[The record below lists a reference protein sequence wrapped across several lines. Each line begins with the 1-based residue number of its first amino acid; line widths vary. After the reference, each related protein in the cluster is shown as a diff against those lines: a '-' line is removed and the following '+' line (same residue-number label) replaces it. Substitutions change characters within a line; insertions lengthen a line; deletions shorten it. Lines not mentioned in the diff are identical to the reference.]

1 MISFIRNCL
10 KLLFYNIKS
19 ILLFAFLYTFLS
31 SCLSYVVVNGS
42 TLLAMKA
49 TNINY
54 IADNN
59 LLEYICNPFS
69 WLMAVVSCFALAY
82 LALIFAC
89 AIVYAINASRLNKKV
104 SVKELFVAGINYGK
118 KTFSRKSIL
127 LVVYTVI
134 LLPFISSVEIS
145 NACFSIDL
153 PGFILDAIF
162 NNTLYT
168 ILFFMAL
175 FVLFVFTYNIALVIP
190 IFTIE
195 DVNFQEAKIRSRYL
209 MKGQV
214 GKLFAYDMIVSTLF
228 AIIIYLVCHFAI
240 VIVNGV
246 SNILNIEL
254 IDNINFIIV
263 FVVVLIGLL
272 IYKCTCMLFY
282 TNFYFLCCE
291 KRNVELNDEIVIPT
305 ISEMDIVCSCL
316 AVLLSF
322 VLINTVF
329 GGINYNNQYRIIP
342 NVAAH
347 RGDSV
352 RAPENSLPA
361 FQMAIDEKV
370 ATWVELDVHQTKDGV
385 IIVSHDDNLSNIG
398 IDLVVHESTYEE
410 LMKYDSG
417 AYFSKKYEGLKLC
430 TLKEALDVLKDKVAV
445 QVEIKP
451 TEYDDHIEEAVLD
464 IIKETDS
471 SLPIAVLSLKEKPLK
486 RIKELDPDFPI
497 IYCTVVATEG
507 IENIDYADFF
517 SIEESAIN
525 KDLVSRI
532 HEKGKQCF
540 VWTINKEDNVQ
551 YLVDCGVDT
560 ILTDDPIMMKKAL
573 TKCNYAESFADSL
586 QKKAE
591 RVFSILR
598 NIID

>member
-1 MISFIRNCL
+1 M
-10 KLLFYNIKS
+10 
-19 ILLFAFLYTFLS
+19 
-31 SCLSYVVVNGS
+31 
-42 TLLAMKA
+42 
-49 TNINY
+49 
-54 IADNN
+54 
-59 LLEYICNPFS
+59 
-69 WLMAVVSCFALAY
+69 CF
-82 LALIFAC
+82 
-89 AIVYAINASRLNKKV
+89 
-104 SVKELFVAGINYGK
+104 
-118 KTFSRKSIL
+118 
-127 LVVYTVI
+127 
-134 LLPFISSVEIS
+134 
-145 NACFSIDL
+145 
-153 PGFILDAIF
+153 
-162 NNTLYT
+162 
-168 ILFFMAL
+168 
-175 FVLFVFTYNIALVIP
+175 
-190 IFTIE
+190 
-195 DVNFQEAKIRSRYL
+195 
-209 MKGQV
+209 
-214 GKLFAYDMIVSTLF
+214 
-228 AIIIYLVCHFAI
+228 
-240 VIVNGV
+240 
-246 SNILNIEL
+246 
-254 IDNINFIIV
+254 
-263 FVVVLIGLL
+263 
-272 IYKCTCMLFY
+272 
-282 TNFYFLCCE
+282 E

-305 ISEMDIVCSCL
+305 ISKMDIVCSCL

-322 VLINTVF
+322 VLFNTVF
-329 GGINYNNQYRIIP
+329 DGINYNNQYRIIP

-410 LMKYDSG
+410 LMKHDSG

>member
-1 MISFIRNCL
+1 MISFIKSSI
-10 KLLFYNIKS
+10 KLFFFNIKS
-19 ILLFAFLYTFLS
+19 ILVYSFLYTLLT
-31 SCLSYVVVNGS
+31 SCLSYVVINGS
-42 TLLAMKA
+42 TLLAMKVA
-49 TNINY
+49 NINY

-59 LLEYICNPFS
+59 LLKYISSPFS
-69 WLMAVVSCFALAY
+69 WIMGIVSCFILAY
-82 LALIFAC
+82 FALIFAC

-104 SVKELFVAGINYGK
+104 SIKELFTAGIYSGK
-118 KTFSRKSIL
+118 KTFNRKSVL

-134 LLPFISSVEIS
+134 LLPFVSSIEIS

-162 NNTLYT
+162 NNTLYS
-168 ILFFMAL
+168 ILFFTAL
-175 FVLFVFTYNIALVIP
+175 TALFVFTYNVALVIP

-195 DVNFQEAKIRSRYL
+195 NVDFEEAKKRSRYL

-214 GKLFAYDMIVSTLF
+214 GKLFLYDMLLSALI
-228 AIIIYLVCHFAI
+228 AIIIYLVCHFT
-240 VIVNGV
+240 VVLVNGV
-246 SNILNIEL
+246 SNIFNIKL
-254 IDNINFIIV
+254 IDGINLIIV
-263 FVVVLIGLL
+263 FVVITVGLL

-282 TNFYFLCCE
+282 TNFYFLCSE
-291 KRNVELNDEIVIPT
+291 KKNVELNNEIIVPT
-305 ISEMDIVCSCL
+305 ISKMDVVFSCL
-316 AVLLSF
+316 TILLSC
-322 VLINTVF
+322 VLFNTVF
-329 GGINYNNQYRIIP
+329 GGVNYNNQYRIVP
-342 NVAAH
+342 NIAAH

-361 FQMAIDEKV
+361 FKLAVDEEI
-370 ATWVELDVHQTKDGV
+370 ATWVELDVHQTKDGI
-385 IIVSHDDNLSNIG
+385 IIVSHDDDLSNIG
-398 IDLVVHESTYEE
+398 IDLTVHESTYEE

-417 AYFSKKYEGLKLC
+417 AYFSKDYEGLRLC

-451 TEYDDHIEEAVLD
+451 TEYDNHIEEAVID
-464 IIKETDS
+464 IIKETNS

-517 SIEESAIN
+517 SIEESAIDE
-525 KDLVSRI
+525 DLVSRI
-532 HEKGKQCF
+532 HEEGKQCF

-560 ILTDDPIMMKKAL
+560 ILTDDPIMMKEAL
-573 TKCNYAESFADSL
+573 SKCNYVESFADSL
-586 QKKAE
+586 EKKAE
-591 RVFSILR
+591 RVSSVLS
-598 NIID
+598 NIVY